1 MAEMQ
6 SSRNVN
12 AREALECI
20 RGQMSNSEIME
31 KFKITPQGYADLL
44 RQLFM
49 RKLITEEDMLRRGI
63 RFKIIKNG
71 KQPAASEPDAA
82 AVDSAPEPE
91 VACVPTPLV
100 APAASAE
107 DDEFLDTVML
117 TELLTFKPPPPPQ
130 QIKRPAQ
137 DAPKLEDI
145 KEENG
150 STEKKGRFSISDF
163 FKKAR

>member
-1 MAEMQ
+1 MAETQ

-20 RGQMSNSEIME
+20 RGSMSNSEIME

-49 RKLITEEDMLRRGI
+49 RKLISEEDMIRRGI
-63 RFKIIKNG
+63 RFKIVRSE
-71 KQPAASEPDAA
+71 PEAAASEP
-82 AVDSAPEPE
+82 APSVSLESEPS
-91 VACVPTPLV
+91 VACEGAPLL
-100 APAASAE
+100 APAAPTE
-107 DDEFLDTVML
+107 DDEFLDTVTL

-130 QIKRPAQ
+130 QNKRPAQ
-137 DAPKLEDI
+137 DTPKLEDI

-150 STEKKGRFSISDF
+150 SPDKKSRFSISGF